1 MFLKF
6 LGNGSGFCVDKG
18 NNCAYFK
25 EDDKIL
31 FLDFGDSTFE
41 RVISQGL
48 LNDVNHVYV
57 AVTHL
62 HGDHAG
68 GLGSLCLYDRFAKN
82 IMTNLV
88 QSDDYSKDSS
98 LMQYL
103 ILQGCSWMYSFVG
116 SNLDDKFK
124 NIKNVKFQKVS
135 HVEPIDSFAIEISL
149 ADGRTIFYSG
159 DTNDEEY
166 IKSVTERL
174 KRGDEFFC
182 DCCLADYVGNV
193 HTNIE
198 KLKKIVPR
206 DKRKQV
212 YCMHLDN
219 DKLYDLAEEYGF
231 NVAMV
236 EEKGKQM
243 Q

>member
-6 LGNGSGFCVDKG
+6 LGTGSGFCVDKG

-68 GLGSLCLYDRFAKN
+68 GLGSLCLYDTFAKN
-82 IMTNLV
+82 TVTNLV
-88 QSDDYSKDSS
+88 QSDDYSKDSF

-103 ILQGCSWMYSFVG
+103 ILQGCGGLYTFSG
-116 SNLDDKFK
+116 AGLDDRFK
-124 NIKNVKFQKVS
+124 TIKSVKFEKVT
-135 HVEPIDSFAIEISL
+135 HVQPIDSYAIEIGL
-149 ADGRTIFYSG
+149 ADGRMIFYSG
-159 DTNDEEY
+159 DTNDEQY
-166 IKSVTERL
+166 IKSVVDRL
-174 KRGDEFFC
+174 KPKDEFYC

-193 HTNIE
+193 HTNVE
-198 KLKKIVPR
+198 KLKRLVPYE
-206 DKRKQV
+206 KRKQV
-212 YCMHLDN
+212 YMMHLDN
-219 DKLYDLAEEYGF
+219 DKLYELADEYGF
-231 NVAMV
+231 QVAYA